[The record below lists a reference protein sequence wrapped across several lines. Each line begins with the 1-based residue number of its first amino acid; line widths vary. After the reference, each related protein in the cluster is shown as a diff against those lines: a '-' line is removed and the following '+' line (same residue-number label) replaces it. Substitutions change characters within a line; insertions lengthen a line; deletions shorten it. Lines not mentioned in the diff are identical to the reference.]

1 MGKVDLFL
9 EKVFFWSKYLSAGI
23 VGLCCLVLVGL
34 SLSLLSTWFTSFNV
48 PRFSVIEESFKEE
61 ALSRPYDDYRLL
73 DERRKV
79 EKEYG
84 DEIQKIVKKFNFS
97 PASYDVFIEDLTL
110 RVPENLHRTYLDGL
124 KDFLKEAKKFKEKH
138 ADAPSLP
145 QAANFYRDMFFDELA
160 KVRAEKDAGRE
171 KRLFLL
177 AGIGVTIMVLLA
189 FLLVPLLVKIEENT
203 RMTSL

>member
-34 SLSLLSTWFTSFNV
+34 SFSLLGTWFTSFNV

-61 ALSRPYDDYRLL
+61 ASSQRPSQDYRLF
-73 DERRKV
+73 DEKRKV

-97 PASYDVFIEDLTL
+97 PSSYDVLVRDLVNIPDKW
-110 RVPENLHRTYLDGL
+110 RRTYLDGL
-124 KDFLKEAKKFKEKH
+124 KNFLKEAKKFREKH

-145 QAANFYRDMFFDELA
+145 QAANFYRDMFFAEIERA
-160 KVRAEKDAGRE
+160 KAEKEAAGE

-177 AGIGVTIMVLLA
+177 AGIGVTILVLLA

-203 RMTSL
+203 RRISR